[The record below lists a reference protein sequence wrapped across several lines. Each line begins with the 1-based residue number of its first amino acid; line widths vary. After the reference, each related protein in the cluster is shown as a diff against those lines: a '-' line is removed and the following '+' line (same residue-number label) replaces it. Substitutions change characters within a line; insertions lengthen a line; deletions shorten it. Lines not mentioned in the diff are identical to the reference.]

1 MWNRK
6 ELKQRAKDAL
16 KRNYWKIVLVTTLSM
31 TLGGGLSYSM
41 SSSGG
46 KASGIVA
53 SDTITTDEVNNV
65 DYGEEY
71 EAGYE
76 EETYG
81 EEAETETIVENTPD
95 DADTVTD
102 GGADEMSQDMDTRT
116 KVAFG
121 VSIVVFALLFAL
133 IIIAVVFTLIELLYN
148 PFYVGVQRFML
159 KSVDDRSEV
168 REIVYGFDH
177 SYKNIVKTMFQRDIK
192 VLLWSLLLFIPGIYK
207 NYQYRMVPYILAE
220 QPDMDWKQ
228 ALQMSKDMMDGE
240 KWRAFVLDMSFIPW
254 HALCMIT
261 CGIVSIVYAAPYIEL
276 TNASLY
282 RAIEDKKRAEGK
294 AGIEDGI

>member
-1 MWNRK
+1 MWTRS

-16 KRNYWKIVLVTTLSM
+16 KRNYWKIVLVSALSM

-46 KASGIVA
+46 KASGMVA
-53 SDTITTDEVNNV
+53 SDVITDDETNDVGY
-65 DYGEEY
+65 DEEY
-71 EAGYE
+71 EAGYDDE
-76 EETYG
+76 ING
-81 EEAETETIVENTPD
+81 GGTETGAIPEDVQDGPD
-95 DADTVTD
+95 KMTD
-102 GGADEMSQDMDTRT
+102 GETGEMPQEVDDRA
-116 KVAFG
+116 KFAFG
-121 VSIVVFALLFAL
+121 VSVFVFALLFAL
-133 IIIAVVFTLIELLYN
+133 AIFAVMFTITELLYN
-148 PFYVGVQRFML
+148 PFYVGAQRFML
-159 KSVDDRSEV
+159 KSVDDRAEA

-192 VLLWSLLLFIPGIYK
+192 VLLWSLLLFVPGIYK

-220 QPDMDWKQ
+220 KPEMDCKR
-228 ALQMSKDMMDGE
+228 ALQMSKDMMQGE

-254 HALCMIT
+254 QILSMIT
-261 CGIVSIVYAAPYIEL
+261 CGIAGIFYVAPYIEL

-282 RAIEDKKRAEGK
+282 RALEDRKRTEGK